1 MGHVAC
7 MEVKRNA
14 RRLLIGQ
21 PEAKKPLGRLWR
33 SWEDIKME
41 LNRMGHGLH

>member
-1 MGHVAC
+1 
-7 MEVKRNA
+7 MEEKRKA
-14 RRLLIGQ
+14 RRVLIGQ
-21 PEAKKPLGRLWR
+21 LEAKKPLGRHWR